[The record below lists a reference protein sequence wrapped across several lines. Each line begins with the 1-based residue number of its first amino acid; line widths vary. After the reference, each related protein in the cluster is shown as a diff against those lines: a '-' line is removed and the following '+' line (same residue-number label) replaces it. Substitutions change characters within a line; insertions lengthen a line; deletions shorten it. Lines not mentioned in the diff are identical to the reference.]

1 MKMLVEK
8 LVDGKQEF
16 EVVEGAENASEAIN
30 QCSLNFFIGEKEN
43 VVTESKEVAY
53 IGVYEVGQ
61 TNLLEHTE
69 DIANVHRV
77 YHDKLVELG
86 INPLTFEKE

>member
-1 MKMLVEK
+1 M
-8 LVDGKQEF
+8 
-16 EVVEGAENASEAIN
+16 
-30 QCSLNFFIGEKEN
+30 
-43 VVTESKEVAY
+43 VTESKEVAY

-69 DIANVHRV
+69 DIANVHRF